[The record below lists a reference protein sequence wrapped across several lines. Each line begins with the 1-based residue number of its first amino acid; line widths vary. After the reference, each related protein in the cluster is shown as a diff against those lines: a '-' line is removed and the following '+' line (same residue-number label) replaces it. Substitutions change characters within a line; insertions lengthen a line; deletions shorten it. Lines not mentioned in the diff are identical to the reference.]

1 MQGVSL
7 IQLMDVLQFWNQQII
22 LCYFEWIYFLK

>member
-7 IQLMDVLQFWNQQII
+7 IQLMDVMQFWNQQII
-22 LCYFEWIYFLK
+22 MYYFEIIYFLK

>member
-7 IQLMDVLQFWNQQII
+7 IQLMDVMQFWNQQII
-22 LCYFEWIYFLK
+22 MYYFERIYFLK